1 MESTKTPCEPEV
13 VVGFDD
19 SPSAQAALAW
29 AARYARSAGLRLRA
43 VHVLG
48 QVPDPM
54 AWVSSYDAAGYLG
67 ESPTPEDVEAR
78 IKDVV
83 RQSFSALR
91 PEPDWR
97 LDFVFGSPGK
107 TLINESR
114 RSQLLV
120 IGTREH
126 TGIERFFSGSVS
138 HFCLSHSIRPV
149 VAVPAPDEPD
159 EMAEGKS
166 SGH

>member
-1 MESTKTPCEPEV
+1 MESTRTPCEPEV

-19 SPSAQAALAW
+19 SPSARAALRW
-29 AARYARSAGLRLRA
+29 ASRYARSAGLRLRA

-67 ESPTPEDVEAR
+67 ESPTPEDLEAR

-83 RQSFSALR
+83 RQSFQALK
-91 PEPDWR
+91 PEPAWR
-97 LDFVFGSPGK
+97 LDFVGGSPGK

-114 RSQLLV
+114 HSQLLV

-126 TGIERFFSGSVS
+126 TGIERLISGSVS
-138 HFCLSHSIRPV
+138 HYCLSHSLRPI
-149 VAVPAPDEPD
+149 VAVPAPDDD
-159 EMAEGKS
+159 ERS
-166 SGH
+166 

>member
-1 MESTKTPCEPEV
+1 MESVSTPCEPEV
-13 VVGFDD
+13 TVGLDD
-19 SPSAQAALAW
+19 SPSARAALAW

-67 ESPTPEDVEAR
+67 DAPSVEELEGR
-78 IKDVV
+78 IKEVV
-83 RQSFSALR
+83 RESFESVR

-97 LDFVFGSPGK
+97 LDFVGGSPGK
-107 TLINESR
+107 TLIKESR
-114 RSQLLV
+114 QSQLLV

-126 TGIERFFSGSVS
+126 TGIERLISGSVS
-138 HFCLSHSIRPV
+138 HYCLSHSVRPV
-149 VAVPAPDEPD
+149 VAVPAPMVSEL
-159 EMAEGKS
+159 AA
-166 SGH
+166 

>member
-1 MESTKTPCEPEV
+1 MESTRTPCEPEV

-19 SPSAQAALAW
+19 TPSSRAALAW
-29 AARYARSAGLRLRA
+29 AARYARSTGLRLRA
-43 VHVLG
+43 VHVLSE
-48 QVPDPM
+48 VPDPM

-67 ESPTPEDVEAR
+67 DSPSPEDVEGR
-78 IKDVV
+78 IKEVV
-83 RQSFSALR
+83 RQSFAALQ

-97 LDFVFGSPGK
+97 LDFVGGTPGK
-107 TLINESR
+107 TLIKESR
-114 RSQLLV
+114 RSKLLV

-138 HFCLSHSIRPV
+138 HFCLGHSIRPV

-159 EMAEGKS
+159 EPDEVTA
-166 SGH
+166 

>member
-1 MESTKTPCEPEV
+1 MESAMTPCEPEV

-19 SPSAQAALAW
+19 SPSARAALVW
-29 AARYARSAGLRLRA
+29 AARYARATGLTLRA
-43 VHVLG
+43 IHVLG

-67 ESPTPEDVEAR
+67 DAPSPEEIESR

-83 RQSFSALR
+83 RQSFEALQ

-97 LDFVFGSPGK
+97 LDFVGGSPGK

-126 TGIERFFSGSVS
+126 TGIERLISGSIS
-138 HFCLSHSIRPV
+138 HFCLSHSSRPV
-149 VAVPAPDEPD
+149 VAVPAPEEPEASESD
-159 EMAEGKS
+159 
-166 SGH
+166 